1 MTIDKDKLKF
11 LEQTTLPRIMVYLL
25 EKNKASRTD
34 LVHNISGS
42 QGAIYNALPILKNMK
57 FIDEKTSDGFPR
69 RKDVWLTDRGKT
81 VAKSLAD
88 LIEFLSKNP

>member
-1 MTIDKDKLKF
+1 MPIKKDELRF

-34 LVHNISGS
+34 LVHDIDGS
-42 QGAIYNALPILKNMK
+42 QSAIYNALPILKNMK

-69 RKDVWLTDRGKT
+69 RKDIWLTERGKA
-81 VAKSLAD
+81 VAKLLSD
-88 LIEFLSKNP
+88 LIKFLSEDS

>member
-1 MTIDKDKLKF
+1 MSKRDMLKF

-25 EKNKASRTD
+25 EKNKASRSD
-34 LVHNISGS
+34 LIHDIQGS
-42 QGAIYNALPILKNMK
+42 QRAIYNALPILKKNR
-57 FIDEKTSDGFPR
+57 FISEKTSDGFPR
-69 RKDVWLTDRGKT
+69 RKDVWLTDRGKA